1 LVPVL
6 ADRTREQIRV
16 AIGYTLRAVFLSTA
30 DSGDSASVVDETS
43 RLKVQGIALQ
53 RRNAELEE
61 ENATLKAQIDEPDTI
76 NTTTTNN
83 KNDSK
88 LTAVGA
94 D

>member
-1 LVPVL
+1 MTQQQPPVPTPVQL
-6 ADRTREQIRV
+6 TVEDM
-16 AIGYTLRAVFLSTA
+16 TA
-30 DSGDSASVVDETS
+30 LIQTDETS

-53 RRNAELEE
+53 RRIAELEE
-61 ENATLKAQIDEPDTI
+61 ENAALKAQIAEP

-88 LTAVGA
+88 PTAVGA

>member
-1 LVPVL
+1 MTQQQPPATGV
-6 ADRTREQIRV
+6 QI
-16 AIGYTLRAVFLSTA
+16 TA
-30 DSGDSASVVDETS
+30 DDFNSLMQVDELT
-43 RLKVQGIALQ
+43 RVKVHNIALQ

-61 ENATLKAQIDEPDTI
+61 ENAKLEAQIAGPD
-76 NTTTTNN
+76 TTTTNN

>member
-1 LVPVL
+1 MTQQQPPPTVPVQL
-6 ADRTREQIRV
+6 TVDDMTMLIQ
-16 AIGYTLRAVFLSTA
+16 T
-30 DSGDSASVVDETS
+30 DETS

-53 RRNAELEE
+53 RRVAELEA
-61 ENATLKAQIDEPDTI
+61 ENAALKAQIAEPDTTVST
-76 NTTTTNN
+76 NTNN

>member
-1 LVPVL
+1 MTQQQPPATGV
-6 ADRTREQIRV
+6 QI
-16 AIGYTLRAVFLSTA
+16 TA
-30 DSGDSASVVDETS
+30 DDFNSLMQVDELT
-43 RLKVQGIALQ
+43 RVKVHNIALQ

-61 ENATLKAQIDEPDTI
+61 ENAKLEAQIAEPD
-76 NTTTTNN
+76 TTTTNN

>member
-1 LVPVL
+1 MTQKPIELTV
-6 ADRTREQIRV
+6 DDM
-16 AIGYTLRAVFLSTA
+16 TA
-30 DSGDSASVVDETS
+30 LIQTDETS

-61 ENATLKAQIDEPDTI
+61 ENAALKAQIAEPDT
-76 NTTTTNN
+76 TTMTNN

>member
-1 LVPVL
+1 MTQQQPPVPTPVQL
-6 ADRTREQIRV
+6 TVDDMS
-16 AIGYTLRAVFLSTA
+16 TLIQT
-30 DSGDSASVVDETS
+30 DETS

-53 RRNAELEE
+53 RRVNELEAENAE
-61 ENATLKAQIDEPDTI
+61 LKAQIAEPDTV
-76 NTTTTNN
+76 TTTNN

>member
-1 LVPVL
+1 MTQQQPPVPTPVQL
-6 ADRTREQIRV
+6 TVEDM
-16 AIGYTLRAVFLSTA
+16 TA
-30 DSGDSASVVDETS
+30 LIQTDETS

-53 RRNAELEE
+53 RPLAELEE
-61 ENATLKAQIDEPDTI
+61 ENAALKAQIAEP

>member
-1 LVPVL
+1 MTQQPIELTVE
-6 ADRTREQIRV
+6 DM
-16 AIGYTLRAVFLSTA
+16 TA
-30 DSGDSASVVDETS
+30 LIQNDETS

-53 RRNAELEE
+53 RRVAELEE
-61 ENATLKAQIDEPDTI
+61 ENATLKAQIAEPDT
-76 NTTTTNN
+76 TTTTNN

>member
-1 LVPVL
+1 MTQQQVQLTVEDMQEL
-6 ADRTREQIRV
+6 IQT
-16 AIGYTLRAVFLSTA
+16 
-30 DSGDSASVVDETS
+30 DETS

-53 RRNAELEE
+53 RRVNELEA
-61 ENATLKAQIDEPDTI
+61 ENATLKAQIAEPDT
-76 NTTTTNN
+76 TTTTNN